1 MGEFKQALESKN
13 LYDLVWKGDSFTQS
27 NKHDNV
33 TFNKKMLDKNP
44 QWSNIYRDSG
54 VEVLDTIKFDHKPLL
69 LALSGDKLVYK
80 NEEKSLDLKLNGR
93 EMQKARCWL

>member
-1 MGEFKQALESKN
+1 
-13 LYDLVWKGDSFTQS
+13 
-27 NKHDNV
+27 
-33 TFNKKMLDKNP
+33 MLDKNP

-93 EMQKARCWL
+93 EM